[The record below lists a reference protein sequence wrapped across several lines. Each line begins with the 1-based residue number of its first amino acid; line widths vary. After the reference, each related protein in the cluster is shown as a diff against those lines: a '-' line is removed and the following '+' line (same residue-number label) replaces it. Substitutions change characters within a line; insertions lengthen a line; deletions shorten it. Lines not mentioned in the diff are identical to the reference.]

1 MNKTAPQNHL
11 CTVTLLGNLVTKPDI
26 RYQANPVVAVA
37 EFVVATHSQWFD
49 KTSKQTKQW
58 TSYHTVKMIG
68 DVVER
73 TLLHAQKGDIVFIQ
87 GHLVTSKKSS
97 REIIH
102 ATYAHTYPK
111 GYTHSINQLQCS
123 GTVNSDVRLVTT
135 ESNKQLAELTLT
147 INYYSYSP
155 VTHDLKSVELTR
167 PLHVWGSQALY
178 IKEHA
183 NIGDE
188 IIVDGKLSYL
198 NNEEKS
204 QFLDA
209 KQVLL
214 QKSLS
219 KS

>member
-1 MNKTAPQNHL
+1 MNQPIPQNHL

-37 EFVVATHSQWFD
+37 EFVVATHSQWVD
-49 KTSKQTKQW
+49 KTSKQSKQW
-58 TSYHTVKMIG
+58 TSYHTVKMVG

-73 TLLHAQKGDIVFIQ
+73 TLLHAQKGDIVLIQ
-87 GHLVTSKKSS
+87 GHLVTSKKSA

-123 GTVNSDVRLVTT
+123 GTISSDVRLVTT
-135 ESNKQLAELTLT
+135 ESNKQLAELTLS
-147 INYYSYSP
+147 ISYYAFSP
-155 VTHDLKSVELTR
+155 ITHELKSIELSR
-167 PLHVWGSQALY
+167 PLHIWGKQALY
-178 IKEHA
+178 IQQHA
-183 NIGDE
+183 TLGDE

-209 KQVLL
+209 KHVLL
-214 QKSLS
+214 QQK
-219 KS
+219 K

>member
-1 MNKTAPQNHL
+1 MNKSLPQNHL
-11 CTVTLLGNLVTKPDI
+11 CTVTLLGNLVTKPEI
-26 RYQANPVVAVA
+26 RYQANPIVAVA
-37 EFVVATHSQWFD
+37 EFVVATHSQWLD
-49 KTSKQTKQW
+49 KSTNQMKQW

-73 TLLHAQKGDIVFIQ
+73 ALLHAQKGDIVFIQ
-87 GHLVTSKKSS
+87 GHLVTSKKSA

-123 GTVNSDVRLVTT
+123 GTISSEVRLVTT

-147 INYYSYSP
+147 INYYAYSP
-155 VTHDLKSVELTR
+155 VTRELRSIEILR
-167 PLHVWGSQALY
+167 PLHIWGTQASY
-178 IKEHA
+178 IKQHA

-188 IIVDGKLSYL
+188 VIVDGKLGYL

-204 QFLDA
+204 QLLDA

-214 QKSLS
+214 QK
-219 KS
+219 K